1 MYSVTVCITLV
12 HIDVS
17 YSWGRSQHFIK
28 KGKKKKNHLEI
39 FWFLFDQ
46 QSFFN
51 EYVITVL
58 NLIQIIKIPTSSN
71 FTSIKPMLWEFPPN
85 YFISGDFQE
94 LAQLLT
100 QFIEQSGWIMNH
112 RMTQVPYIN
121 IIFSQRGPK
130 SRRWQQKTERSRI
143 NISFKV
149 HVFVQNKPH
158 LFSIPQFISWN
169 LKQFHKITK
178 HSHESYWRSHEPTY
192 IQ

>member
-1 MYSVTVCITLV
+1 MSVTVEGGLNISLKKEKK
-12 HIDVS
+12 IIWKFSDS
-17 YSWGRSQHFIK
+17 YLINIK
-28 KGKKKKNHLEI
+28 SI
-39 FWFLFDQ
+39 
-46 QSFFN
+46 FFN

-58 NLIQIIKIPTSSN
+58 NLIQIIKIPTSFN

-94 LAQLLT
+94 QAQLLT

-121 IIFSQRGPK
+121 ITFSQCGPK

-178 HSHESYWRSHEPTY
+178 YSHESYWRSHEPTY

>member
-1 MYSVTVCITLV
+1 MSVTVEGGPNISL
-12 HIDVS
+12 
-17 YSWGRSQHFIK
+17 K
-28 KGKKKKNHLEI
+28 KEKKNHLEI

-46 QSFFN
+46 HKKYFFN

-58 NLIQIIKIPTSSN
+58 NLIQIIKIPTSFN

-94 LAQLLT
+94 QAQLLT

-121 IIFSQRGPK
+121 ITFSQRGPK
-130 SRRWQQKTERSRI
+130 SRRWQQKTEGSRI